1 MFCSLCQK
9 WNTKGANGSTV
20 WNSIGCSSTRLD
32 VVVGH
37 ETSVMHKEAISLEL
51 RTEANINTAF
61 QKMNNK
67 EFAALI
73 DAQRVLYFLIE
84 HNLPIHTLYK
94 PLIELCIRLGATNLP
109 NLSKSG
115 NAHYTSNRIVDEF
128 LDCQSDVVQEKVEEK
143 IKEGD
148 TYGLM
153 VDEYTDVS
161 ARKHLAMVTRYI
173 DQGSA
178 KIAFLQDIQLPNGS
192 ADTIYTAMKNFLADK
207 TTIKLHKMTSFAS
220 DGPSVMVGKKNGVVA
235 LLKRDH
241 PNVIDIHCMNHR
253 LQLAVSKAFHKVR
266 ETDRI
271 DELLRGVFKYYHYS
285 TVKSGSLDA
294 MQNVLREMGQL
305 ESTSNLTIKKAVHTR
320 WLSHEN
326 ALQTVWK
333 LYVPIVRD
341 LENAVAEGRDKKIKD
356 GSGIPAGSLL
366 KMMKTYSSIFFIH
379 LLCDVCSSLAS
390 LTRLFERNDVDLS
403 IVEPKIQATISG
415 LQKMKV
421 KDGPYLTK
429 AMTVANELFV
439 EEADLTEKKN
449 KFLD

>member
-1 MFCSLCQK
+1 
-9 WNTKGANGSTV
+9 
-20 WNSIGCSSTRLD
+20 
-32 VVVGH
+32 
-37 ETSVMHKEAISLEL
+37 
-51 RTEANINTAF
+51 
-61 QKMNNK
+61 MNDK

-73 DAQRVLYFLIE
+73 DAQKVLYFLIE

-94 PLIELCIRLGATNLP
+94 PLIELCIRLGATYLP

-128 LDCQSDVVQEKVEEK
+128 LYCQSDVVQEKVEEK

-148 TYGLM
+148 IYDLM
-153 VDEYTDVS
+153 EDEYTDVS

-173 DQGSA
+173 DHGSA

-271 DELLRGVFKYYHYS
+271 DELLSGVFK
-285 TVKSGSLDA
+285 
-294 MQNVLREMGQL
+294 
-305 ESTSNLTIKKAVHTR
+305 
-320 WLSHEN
+320 
-326 ALQTVWK
+326 
-333 LYVPIVRD
+333 
-341 LENAVAEGRDKKIKD
+341 
-356 GSGIPAGSLL
+356 
-366 KMMKTYSSIFFIH
+366 
-379 LLCDVCSSLAS
+379 
-390 LTRLFERNDVDLS
+390 
-403 IVEPKIQATISG
+403 
-415 LQKMKV
+415 
-421 KDGPYLTK
+421 
-429 AMTVANELFV
+429 
-439 EEADLTEKKN
+439 
-449 KFLD
+449 